1 MSPAHPPVRLQPLT
15 RARVAD
21 LGEAGA
27 RWQAGLPATLDDL
40 AARWDLAWGRP
51 VPGGSASYVV
61 RARTRAGAE
70 RVVKV
75 VLPDPTLADEAR
87 VLAAAD
93 GHGYVLLHDRAP
105 EHSALLL
112 ESLGDP
118 LDRLPADPE
127 HKLRVALGV
136 LAEAWQLPAGAATG
150 EADPAPRLRA
160 GVVERD
166 RRLGR
171 PTDPRVLRTALDCAD
186 EVAGWA
192 GPRVVA
198 HGDPHP
204 ANVLR
209 VREPRPGA
217 PGGWVLVDPDGVLA
231 DPAYDVGVLL
241 RDWCSHL
248 RGPDA
253 HRRLRHWC
261 DLAAEATGTDAD
273 RVWAWAFLERV
284 STGLYVSDFGATRVG
299 RPFLDS
305 ARALL

>member
-1 MSPAHPPVRLQPLT
+1 M
-15 RARVAD
+15 
-21 LGEAGA
+21 
-27 RWQAGLPATLDDL
+27 
-40 AARWDLAWGRP
+40 
-51 VPGGSASYVV
+51 PGGSASYVV